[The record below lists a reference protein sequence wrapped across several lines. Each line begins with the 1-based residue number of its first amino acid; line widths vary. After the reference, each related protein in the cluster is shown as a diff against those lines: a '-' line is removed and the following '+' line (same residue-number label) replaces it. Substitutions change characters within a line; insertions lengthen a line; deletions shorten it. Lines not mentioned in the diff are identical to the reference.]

1 MNIVITESQYKKL
14 LLEESSN
21 KILGTLKG
29 LKSMVSDILKKTQKQ
44 TKIDFEFL
52 LTWGAT
58 IGGFVGPVSDFI
70 DGKFPEINDMEK
82 SLLLTG
88 IILTYFTS
96 NKEKLNKVLVIIK
109 EKGLVKTFDEILKKT
124 EDLQKTFL
132 GFVDSLG
139 ITVKNL
145 SNMLAYSFLI
155 PILPKLYQMSET
167 GFTNEDISELTK
179 RLLSFGIINLSGE
192 TVKEILKKIVS
203 RFKNQ

>member
-29 LKSMVSDILKKTQKQ
+29 LKTMVSDILKKTQKQ

-124 EDLQKTFL
+124 EDLEKTFL

>member
-14 LLEESSN
+14 LLEESSS

>member
-21 KILGTLKG
+21 KILGTLKS
-29 LKSMVSDILKKTQKQ
+29 LKNMVSDILEKTQKQ
-44 TKIDFEFL
+44 TKIDLEFL

-70 DGKFPEINDMEK
+70 DGKFPDINDMEK

-88 IILTYFTS
+88 VILTYYSS
-96 NKEKLNKVLVIIK
+96 NKEKLNKILVLIK
-109 EKGLVKTFDEILKKT
+109 EKGLVKTFDEVLKKT
-124 EDLQKTFL
+124 DKLEKTFL
-132 GFVDSLG
+132 SFVDSLG
-139 ITVKNL
+139 VTVKNL

-155 PILPKLYQMSET
+155 PILPKLYQMSTTE
-167 GFTNEDISELTK
+167 FTNEDISELTK
-179 RLLSFGIINLSGE
+179 RILSFGIINLSGE
-192 TVKEILKKIVS
+192 TVKEILGKIVY

>member
-58 IGGFVGPVSDFI
+58 IGGIVGPVSDFI

-88 IILTYFTS
+88 IILTYFSS
-96 NKEKLNKVLVIIK
+96 NKEKLSKILVIIK
-109 EKGLVKTFDEILKKT
+109 EKGLVKTFDEVLRKT
-124 EDLQKTFL
+124 EKLEKSFL

-139 ITVKNL
+139 ITVRNL

>member
-1 MNIVITESQYKKL
+1 
-14 LLEESSN
+14 
-21 KILGTLKG
+21 
-29 LKSMVSDILKKTQKQ
+29 
-44 TKIDFEFL
+44 
-52 LTWGAT
+52 
-58 IGGFVGPVSDFI
+58 
-70 DGKFPEINDMEK
+70 MEK

>member
-29 LKSMVSDILKKTQKQ
+29 LKTMVSDILKKTQKQ

>member
-29 LKSMVSDILKKTQKQ
+29 LKNMVSNVLEKTQKQ
-44 TKIDFEFL
+44 TKIDLEFL

-70 DGKFPEINDMEK
+70 DGKFPDVNDMEK

-88 IILTYFTS
+88 VILTYFSS
-96 NKEKLNKVLVIIK
+96 NKEKLNKILVLIK
-109 EKGLVKTFDEILKKT
+109 EKGLVKTFDEVLKKT
-124 EDLQKTFL
+124 DKLEKTFL
-132 GFVDSLG
+132 SFVDSLG

-155 PILPKLYQMSET
+155 PILPKLYQMSTTE
-167 GFTNEDISELTK
+167 FTNEDISELTK
-179 RLLSFGIINLSGE
+179 RILSFGIINLSGE
-192 TVKEILKKIVS
+192 TIKEILGKIVS

>member
-88 IILTYFTS
+88 IILTYFSS
-96 NKEKLNKVLVIIK
+96 NKEKLSKILVIIK
-109 EKGLVKTFDEILKKT
+109 EKGLVKTFDEVLRKT
-124 EDLQKTFL
+124 EKLEKSFL

-139 ITVKNL
+139 ITVRNL

>member
-29 LKSMVSDILKKTQKQ
+29 LKNMVSNVLEKTQKQ
-44 TKIDFEFL
+44 TKIDLEFL

-70 DGKFPEINDMEK
+70 DGKFPDVNDMEK

-88 IILTYFTS
+88 VILTYFSS
-96 NKEKLNKVLVIIK
+96 NKEKLNKILVLIK
-109 EKGLVKTFDEILKKT
+109 EKGLVKTFDEVLKKT
-124 EDLQKTFL
+124 DKLEKTFL
-132 GFVDSLG
+132 SFVDSLG

-155 PILPKLYQMSET
+155 PILPKLYQMSTTE
-167 GFTNEDISELTK
+167 FTNEDISELSK

-192 TVKEILKKIVS
+192 TVKEILGKIVS

>member
-14 LLEESSN
+14 LLEESSS

-124 EDLQKTFL
+124 EDLEKTFL